1 MDWLGKGKTNIGVI
15 WKYWYKILIITTVWK
30 WLNINQGEEIYKFK
44 IEASNGNSYSEL
56 TISILNGNGLHII
69 FTKNDIPGYKH
80 VNYSQDNTIRLNISK
95 SNISAAEDLIKKVFK

>member
-1 MDWLGKGKTNIGVI
+1 MKVLVQNFNYNHCMEVVEHKS
-15 WKYWYKILIITTVWK
+15 
-30 WLNINQGEEIYKFK
+30 GEEIYKFK

>member
-1 MDWLGKGKTNIGVI
+1 MKVLVQNFNYNHCMEVVEHKSGDET
-15 WKYWYKILIITTVWK
+15 
-30 WLNINQGEEIYKFK
+30 YKFK

-56 TISILNGNGLHII
+56 IISILNGNGLHTI

-80 VNYSQDNTIRLNISK
+80 VDYVQDKTARLNISK